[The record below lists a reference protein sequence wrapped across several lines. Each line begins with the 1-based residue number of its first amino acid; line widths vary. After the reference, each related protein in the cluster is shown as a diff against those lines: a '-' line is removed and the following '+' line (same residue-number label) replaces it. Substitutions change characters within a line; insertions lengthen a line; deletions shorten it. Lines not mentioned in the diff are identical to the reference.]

1 MMDTIDLTELEV
13 NSQEE
18 GQTSVTQATE
28 TEVEAVIE
36 SEPIIQDEV
45 ADVVAGNETQASA
58 VPASLSGLGRG
69 MDPRASIISRFSSII
84 AMLHQTVS
92 TKWNN
97 WLGEDKYFFV
107 QPSVAAQEK
116 SILPQLSHIK
126 NSKLESKITLAT
138 VSPKMKKETSLE
150 AKVQ

>member
-36 SEPIIQDEV
+36 SEPIQAVQDEV

-97 WLGEDKYFFV
+97 WLGEDK
-107 QPSVAAQEK
+107 
-116 SILPQLSHIK
+116 
-126 NSKLESKITLAT
+126 
-138 VSPKMKKETSLE
+138 
-150 AKVQ
+150 